1 MCNCRD
7 AAKEKV
13 MPKRRNW
20 LMIAFWAIV
29 LAVLVASVVKNH
41 VDVYDYIYYSSADY
55 VDEYEL
61 QNPLK

>member
-1 MCNCRD
+1 
-7 AAKEKV
+7 